1 MPRRGGRPAFPCSYH
16 LFSLLLRQLR
26 SMVGEVVFL
35 FKKAVESAVKKF
47 LKIFVFSLDK
57 WRIMRY
63 NNIRYA
69 GE

>member
-1 MPRRGGRPAFPCSYH
+1 
-16 LFSLLLRQLR
+16 
-26 SMVGEVVFL
+26 MVGEVVFL

-57 WRIMRY
+57 CRIMRY

-69 GE
+69 RE

>member
-1 MPRRGGRPAFPCSYH
+1 
-16 LFSLLLRQLR
+16 
-26 SMVGEVVFL
+26 MVGEVVFL

-47 LKIFVFSLDK
+47 FKIFVFSLDK

-69 GE
+69 RE

>member
-1 MPRRGGRPAFPCSYH
+1 
-16 LFSLLLRQLR
+16 
-26 SMVGEVVFL
+26 MVGEVVFL